1 MNCFNSFYFILIS
14 FYTELN
20 FGSHLNVIKIK
31 NTELSSVC
39 DYSLFDNS
47 NLFHICT
54 CEKIVL
60 VFLHNTK
67 RSKHRGNISTWLSF
81 IFKNVRNEG
90 FAKTNN
96 ITYYYFYHLLK
107 ITFPMHALNG
117 LCNEDSYEND
127 WIQLIVYYE
136 TSMNQQVKH
145 LSCSVM
151 ACLSLNP
158 RSLTFRSIS
167 LLLTGHRGIT
177 KNCVVL
183 KLTLVPC
190 ERLW

>member
-1 MNCFNSFYFILIS
+1 MHLWENCSCLFTLTPNVPNIVVTFRLDCHLYSKMSEMKALQRLITLLIIIFTIS
-14 FYTELN
+14 LKLRFQCMHYM
-20 FGSHLNVIKIK
+20 VCAMKIAMK
-31 NTELSSVC
+31 N
-39 DYSLFDNS
+39 N
-47 NLFHICT
+47 
-54 CEKIVL
+54 
-60 VFLHNTK
+60 
-67 RSKHRGNISTWLSF
+67 
-81 IFKNVRNEG
+81 
-90 FAKTNN
+90 
-96 ITYYYFYHLLK
+96 
-107 ITFPMHALNG
+107 
-117 LCNEDSYEND
+117 

-136 TSMNQQVKH
+136 TSMNQQVKN